1 MTRNYIVRMT
11 EAIPKVV
18 KLGQMEEVVEHP
30 YALQFYGYYQQRG
43 WHKFWHRFKLL
54 IKLGKHVN

>member
-1 MTRNYIVRMT
+1 MT